1 MNAIAREIAKLGQ
14 HDWFDYIS
22 LLVSILIPLIILYV
36 QRFIDKLS
44 KEKEMQPR
52 LALGPFESTNQRFHV
67 GDFYN
72 THLSIKSNPLQ
83 RSQIQIPLYN
93 IGGSPV
99 YNIVVKYTIKDF
111 EKIPVDKPQNAI
123 QKSEFDQIYLHQGTS
138 ERKPEYTLLNK
149 TSDNN
154 FLKYSFIDNG
164 LRTTEEVRGYKHSSF
179 NAKSSGEILV
189 PPIISNEKQSIPMDA
204 NFELF
209 IQYILFMNNIRLPYY
224 QTEIPDIEFDINYT
238 DYKDNRNHIKLMMS
252 LVAGKFHEE
261 IDQTS
266 TKINLSWSLQPKNI
280 I

>member
-1 MNAIAREIAKLGQ
+1 MNENAKLGQ

-22 LLVSILIPLIILYV
+22 LLVSISIQLIILYV

-72 THLSIKSNPLQ
+72 THLSLKSNPLQ
-83 RSQIQIPLYN
+83 KSQIQIPLYN

-99 YNIVVKYTIKDF
+99 YNIVVKFTIKDF
-111 EKIPVDKPQNAI
+111 EKLLVNKPQNAL
-123 QKSEFDQIYLHQGTS
+123 QESDVDQIYLHQGTS

-149 TSDNN
+149 TSDSNV
-154 FLKYSFIDNG
+154 LKFSLIKNG
-164 LRTTEEVRGYKHSSF
+164 LNTTDEVRGYKHSSF
-179 NAKSSGEILV
+179 NAKSSGQILV
-189 PPIISNEKQSIPMDA
+189 PPLISNEKQSIPMDA

-209 IQYILFMNNIRLPYY
+209 VQFILFMNNIRLVDSQP
-224 QTEIPDIEFDINYT
+224 EIPDIAFDINYT

-261 IDQTS
+261 IDQKS
-266 TKINLSWSLQPKNI
+266 TKINLSWSLQPRNTI
-280 I
+280 